1 MTENKLLDQAFLE
14 TLFPLSVKVKD
25 VVVATESVTDLK
37 KKKQSCD
44 VVVVEKEDIENAFFS
59 LPSSYGYRP

>member
-25 VVVATESVTDLK
+25 VVVATETVTDLK

-44 VVVVEKEDIENAFFS
+44 VVVEKEDLENAFFF

>member
-14 TLFPLSVKVKD
+14 TLFSLSVKVKD
-25 VVVATESVTDLK
+25 VVATETVTDLK
-37 KKKQSCD
+37 KQSCD
-44 VVVVEKEDIENAFFS
+44 LVVVEKEDLEKAFFS